1 MRFLSTTFW
10 PAHLLNSYSTDPRH
24 GQIMCLAGILMYGLW
39 SGILVSQGTT
49 LAAIWVGAMGTEYGL
64 FKLRRPSTLVTWGVF
79 KSSVITC
86 LSLCLLL
93 RVTDP
98 AFALMAGCIAIGS
111 KSLLRTP
118 QGHWFNPAN
127 FALVVC
133 TLSLDGAWISPGQ
146 WGQTLWLVVLVGA
159 AGVMVSNTAARL
171 DTALWFLFSYTVI
184 IFSRAYWLG
193 DPWSIPLQQIQSSAL
208 LIFAFFMLT
217 DPKTSPR
224 HTLARALY
232 GFAIALLGT
241 FMQFQQFQSAGIF
254 YSLLISCACV
264 PLLNHLM
271 SAPVYQWS
279 IKEKKS

>member
-1 MRFLSTTFW
+1 
-10 PAHLLNSYSTDPRH
+10 
-24 GQIMCLAGILMYGLW
+24 MCLAGILIYGLW
-39 SGILVSQGTT
+39 SGIVVSQGAT
-49 LAAIWVGAMGTEYGL
+49 LVAICIGIMGTEYGL
-64 FKLRRPSTLVTWGVF
+64 FKLCSPTLAVTLGVF

-98 AFALMAGCIAIGS
+98 TLGLMAGCIAIGS
-111 KSLLRTP
+111 KSLLRNSH
-118 QGHWFNPAN
+118 GHWFNPTN

-133 TLSLDGAWISPGQ
+133 TLALDGAWISPGQ
-146 WGQTLWLVVLVGA
+146 WGQTLWLVVLVGG

-171 DTALWFLFSYTVI
+171 DTALWFLLSYAAI

-224 HTLARALY
+224 HTFARALY
-232 GFAIALLGT
+232 GFSIALLGT

-254 YSLLISCACV
+254 YGLLISCACV

-271 SAPVYQWS
+271 YAPVYQWS